1 MTEKEMNKLAD
12 FLIERIKK
20 MQREL
25 DIEYFE
31 KVQDMNQGYQI
42 TNTEPVTQELL
53 DRETLL
59 LVLELEKM
67 LGTAV
72 ADDEFELASQ
82 LQKKI
87 KDLKAK
93 D

>member
-1 MTEKEMNKLAD
+1 MNKLAD